1 MDTVG
6 QAIITRPVLD
16 QTSALVVRSME
27 HAGRQKHTVELGTVT
42 AELAMRSRGE

>member
-16 QTSALVVRSME
+16 QTSVLVVLSME
-27 HAGRQKHTVELGTVT
+27 RADLQMPIVELETAT
-42 AELAMRSRGE
+42 AELAMRPRVA